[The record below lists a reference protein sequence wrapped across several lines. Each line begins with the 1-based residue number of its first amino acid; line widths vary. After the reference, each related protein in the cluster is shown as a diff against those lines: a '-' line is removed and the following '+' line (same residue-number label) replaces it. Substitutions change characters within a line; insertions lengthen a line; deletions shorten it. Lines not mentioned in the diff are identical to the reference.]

1 VFLASLSCDVA
12 APKPSNAGEIP
23 QHLSPNETSS
33 QCLGGNSSEKATASS
48 AFEHTV
54 DDVAYELFQ
63 LGENSFSTRLLNC
76 KQPMVFVCR
85 KNYYADHPYH
95 PPEEFLGFSACD
107 VLFCEKCHQQRLRK
121 KIIKPIE
128 FVCRHFKNIKFV
140 TVTNPPVKH
149 ITKDLYNKRKEM
161 VSAFLLGINCKDAW
175 IRFEIKKSGQPNNP
189 FYLHCHIL
197 GVFDYVPQKIMS
209 ALWESITKGSRIV
222 DVRKAKNTKHVIAYL
237 TKYLTSESKNA
248 ASFNAKEKA
257 EIVHNLKGVRRY
269 YVKGEFS
276 GNKKGSLM
284 KLARLGIIRKQGHY
298 ACPKCQSSLK
308 MLGFLYD
315 KHVSDVANKMMATT
329 RTLLDLDYVSSS
341 LDCCEHLPHH
351 EPLMT
356 NSIDENG
363 FSVNTERPQL
373 EACLT

>member
-1 VFLASLSCDVA
+1 VTSGISLEDKNLMKNTETLTPCLRDIS
-12 APKPSNAGEIP
+12 GEKSRL
-23 QHLSPNETSS
+23 Q
-33 QCLGGNSSEKATASS
+33 AD
-48 AFEHTV
+48 FEHTS
-54 DDVAYELFQ
+54 DDTTDDLAYELFQ
-63 LGENSFSTRLLNC
+63 LGEKSFSTRLLNC

-85 KNYYADHPYH
+85 RNYYADHPCH
-95 PPEEFLGFSACD
+95 TPEEFLGFSACD

-121 KIIKPIE
+121 KIIRPVE

-140 TVTNPPVKH
+140 TLTAPPVKH
-149 ITKDLYNKRKEM
+149 ITKNLYNKRREM

-175 IRFEIKKSGQPNNP
+175 IRFEIKKSGQPDNP

-197 GVFDYVPQKIMS
+197 GIFKYVPQKIMS
-209 ALWESITKGSRIV
+209 ALWESVTKGSKIV

-248 ASFNAKEKA
+248 ASFSTDEKA
-257 EIVHNLKGVRRY
+257 EIIHGLKGVRRY

-276 GNKKGSLM
+276 GNKKDSLM
-284 KLARLGIIRKQGHY
+284 KLARLGIIRKHGHY

-315 KHVSDVANKMMATT
+315 KHVPDVADRMMVTT
-329 RTLLDLDYVSSS
+329 KTLLDLEYVSSS
-341 LDCCEHLPHH
+341 LDYCEHLHRY

-356 NSIDENG
+356 NLVDKNGLPIDM
-363 FSVNTERPQL
+363 ERSNL